1 MSHPVPFSTCIVQ
14 RPLSNMDIEK
24 GPLSPDHH
32 TSMSFSDAGK
42 DNKPIDLEQ
51 LGEREGYVLDTSLA
65 QQEGLKTT
73 PDGKTVLIPQPSES
87 PNDPLNW
94 SSFRKHLILIIISA
108 AAFLPDYG
116 SATGAVTLIP
126 QAAYVPT
133 LIPDFPLYI
142 VTNSAQGVE
151 YD

>member
-1 MSHPVPFSTCIVQ
+1 MHSFSPALRSTSQ
-14 RPLSNMDIEK
+14 RPLTMDIEK
-24 GPLSPDHH
+24 GPLSPAQH
-32 TSMSFSDAGK
+32 TSRSFSDAGK
-42 DNKPIDLEQ
+42 DSDPIDLEQ

-65 QQEGLKTT
+65 QHEGLKTT

-126 QAAYVPT
+126 QATYVLSIRRSSPYT
-133 LIPDFPLYI
+133 VL
-142 VTNSAQGVE
+142 
-151 YD
+151 

>member
-1 MSHPVPFSTCIVQ
+1 MHSFSPALRSTSQ
-14 RPLSNMDIEK
+14 RPLTMDIEK
-24 GPLSPDHH
+24 GPLSPAQH
-32 TSMSFSDAGK
+32 TSRSFSDAGK
-42 DNKPIDLEQ
+42 DSDPIDLEQ

-65 QQEGLKTT
+65 QHEGLKTT
-73 PDGKTVLIPQPSES
+73 TDGKTVLIPQPSES

-126 QAAYVPT
+126 QATYVLSIRRSSPYT
-133 LIPDFPLYI
+133 VL
-142 VTNSAQGVE
+142 
-151 YD
+151 